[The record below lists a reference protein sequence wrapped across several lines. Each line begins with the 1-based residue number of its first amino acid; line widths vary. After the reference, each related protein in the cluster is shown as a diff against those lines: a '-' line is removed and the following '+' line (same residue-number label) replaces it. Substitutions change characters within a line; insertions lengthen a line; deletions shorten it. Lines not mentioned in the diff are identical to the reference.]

1 MEFKR
6 DPRFGRMI
14 PAMVTPFNADLELDL
29 DRAQELADRL
39 VRGGADALIVNGT
52 TGESPTV
59 FYPQKLE
66 LFRAVVRAVNGRI
79 PVIANVGD
87 NCTAD
92 TVYFAQDAAKQ
103 GVDGFM
109 CVVPYYNKP
118 PQEGLYRHF
127 KTIADSVTTKDGSVV
142 YGKNGTGIYYD
153 SLPAKNNRER
163 MWHTVVVPRGGEYYI
178 CLSDGSEVWLN
189 SETKISY
196 PVYFTGDLREIS
208 LSGEAYFKVAK
219 ENTRPFCVRSGEY
232 CLKVYGT
239 EFNLNTYDEEN
250 IEAVLVKGS
259 VGFQANEAAPEKRLK
274 VNQLGVANSKAG
286 TSVIQDVD
294 VTSYI
299 AWKNHDLIFVN
310 EELESIMKKVSRW
323 YDVNIIFED
332 EVSKAVR
339 FNGNIPKYAEL
350 EKLLY
355 VMEKTSDVRFRI
367 TDKTIRI
374 TKRKK

>member
-1 MEFKR
+1 M
-6 DPRFGRMI
+6 
-14 PAMVTPFNADLELDL
+14 
-29 DRAQELADRL
+29 
-39 VRGGADALIVNGT
+39 
-52 TGESPTV
+52 
-59 FYPQKLE
+59 
-66 LFRAVVRAVNGRI
+66 
-79 PVIANVGD
+79 
-87 NCTAD
+87 
-92 TVYFAQDAAKQ
+92 
-103 GVDGFM
+103 
-109 CVVPYYNKP
+109 
-118 PQEGLYRHF
+118 
-127 KTIADSVTTKDGSVV
+127 
-142 YGKNGTGIYYD
+142 
-153 SLPAKNNRER
+153 
-163 MWHTVVVPRGGEYYI
+163 
-178 CLSDGSEVWLN
+178 
-189 SETKISY
+189 
-196 PVYFTGDLREIS
+196 
-208 LSGEAYFKVAK
+208 
-219 ENTRPFCVRSGEY
+219 
-232 CLKVYGT
+232 
-239 EFNLNTYDEEN
+239 NTYDEEN

-299 AWKNHDLIFVN
+299 ACKYHDLIFVN